1 MKVILLSEL
10 PGKGGEGDVIDVADG
25 YANNWLFSQKIAIK
39 ATPGNLKQLE
49 DRRKSIAKREA
60 VRIADATALKEAL
73 DGKLVRVEAMV
84 GDEGQLFGSVTAV
97 QVVEAIKAQLGQEV
111 DRRRVVLNQPIKNV
125 GVTAVQINLYRE
137 IAAVVN
143 VDVND
148 AAGFAAADKAY
159 EPEQPAVEEAPAQEA
174 EQAAQDAE

>member
-10 PGKGGEGDVIDVADG
+10 QRKGGEGDVIEVADG
-25 YANNWLFSQKIAIK
+25 YANNWLFPQKIAIK

-49 DRRKSIAKREA
+49 ERRKNIAKREE

-97 QVVEAIKAQLGQEV
+97 QVVEAIKAQLGHEV
-111 DRRRVVLNQPIKNV
+111 DRRRVVLNQPIKTV
-125 GVTAVQINLYRE
+125 GVTAVQISLYRE
-137 IAAVVN
+137 ITATVN

-148 AAGFAAADKAY
+148 AAGFAAADKA
-159 EPEQPAVEEAPAQEA
+159 EESVESAEEAPVEET
-174 EQAAQDAE
+174 EQVAADAE